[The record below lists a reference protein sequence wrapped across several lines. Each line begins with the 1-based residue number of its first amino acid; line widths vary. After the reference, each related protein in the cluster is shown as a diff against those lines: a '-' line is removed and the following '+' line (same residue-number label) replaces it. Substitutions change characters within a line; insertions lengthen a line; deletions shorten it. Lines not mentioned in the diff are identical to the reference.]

1 MISAVYNKQPLIWD
15 QAVQLK
21 VGANSVTLD
30 QRNAKPLN

>member
-1 MISAVYNKQPLIWD
+1 VLVPSKEL
-15 QAVQLK
+15 QLK